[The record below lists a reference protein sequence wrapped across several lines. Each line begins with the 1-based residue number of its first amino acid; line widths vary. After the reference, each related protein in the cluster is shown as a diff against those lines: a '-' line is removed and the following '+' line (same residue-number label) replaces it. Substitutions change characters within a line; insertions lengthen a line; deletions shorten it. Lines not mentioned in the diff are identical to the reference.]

1 MLIKPLFI
9 TSSFLRK
16 KSPVSIVER
25 AFVKGLSVSG
35 NYNIKIACSDYKRIK
50 WECYEH
56 LIIVPE
62 NKVLRYFCAI
72 LERLG
77 FNDLINRP
85 DPIWF
90 TWGMKAIRRLS
101 KKDNASRY
109 DYIHSFSLSCSNH
122 LVALKLKEKY
132 GKPFVAHFL
141 DPWYGNPYR
150 PIKSKRLRNKD
161 LEMERDIAS
170 NADLIIHDNELIA
183 DLWRERYGDLV
194 KDKIHVLPLVFNIPD
209 EKYNIQTNKDK
220 LIISHIGNF
229 NNSRRISEFADALYY
244 LLENNPAT
252 KNKIKVYLVGDIP
265 NGQIEYIRKLGLSSI
280 VHFEGS
286 VSEEDCTKYYL
297 MSDVFIAIDSINEL
311 PLFFPSKLMKYFYYK
326 KPIIGITP
334 SGSVMEIELKRSRN
348 FSYRHDEIELI
359 AGQLSKLIYN
369 YQEESDK
376 IDKGYWKKFSP
387 DSVAEEYTQIINSL
401 LSSKK

>member
-1 MLIKPLFI
+1 MIINPLFI

-25 AFVKGLSVSG
+25 AFVKGLSALG
-35 NYNIKIACSDYKRIK
+35 TYYIKIACSDYKRIK
-50 WECYEH
+50 WDYYEQ

-62 NKVLRYFCAI
+62 NKILRCFCAI

-77 FNDLINRP
+77 FNDIINRP

-90 TWGMKAIRRLS
+90 TWGMKAIRQLI
-101 KKDNASRY
+101 KTDNFSRY

-122 LVALKLKEKY
+122 LVALRLKEKY

-150 PIKSKRLRNKD
+150 PIQSKRLRDKD
-161 LEMERDIAS
+161 LEMERDIAI
-170 NADLIIHDNELIA
+170 NADLIIHDNESIA
-183 DLWRERYGDLV
+183 DLWKARYGDLV
-194 KDKIHVLPLVFNIPD
+194 KDKIYVLPLVFSIPD
-209 EKYNIQTNKDK
+209 ETYNIPINKDK

-229 NNSRRISEFADALYY
+229 NNSRRITEFADALNY
-244 LLENNPAT
+244 LFENNPST
-252 KNKIKVYLVGDIP
+252 KSKIKVYLVGDIP
-265 NGQIEYIRKLGLSSI
+265 NRQIEYIRKLGLSSI

-286 VSEEDCTKYYL
+286 VSEEECTKYYL
-297 MSDVFIAIDSINEL
+297 MSDIFVAIDSIDEL
-311 PLFFPSKLMKYFYYK
+311 PLYFPSKLMKYFYYQ

-348 FSYRHDEIELI
+348 FTYHHNEIELI
-359 AGQLSKLIYN
+359 ARQLSRLIYN

-387 DSVAEEYTQIINSL
+387 DSVAVEYTQMISSL
-401 LSSKK
+401 LSNKK